1 MKRHVGY
8 PLGIIVSVLA
18 MSGQAQPSPDPTAL
32 DEVVVTA
39 QKRETN
45 LQDTPISI
53 SVLSSASLEDRQA
66 ISLGSLSDGAIPA
79 LRIAPFVGRS
89 SALNIGIRGVGASF
103 DANQPARDAGVG
115 VYVDGVFLGRSQGLG
130 TALLDVERIEVLK
143 GPQGTLFGRNTM
155 GGAVNIV
162 TKAPSGDFR
171 FDARVGVSNFDGR
184 SGVVHVDLPRIG
196 GLSIKID
203 GLINE
208 RDGTTTNAVGGT
220 TDFNTWSKRG
230 IRLAAAWQPSGA
242 VDLQYAYD
250 HSRDATTP
258 YHAQLLVA
266 GPFASPLQRA
276 GASLTRRD
284 TSILGGEQSDSVG
297 KTSGHTLLLDWRID
311 EALTLRSISSYR
323 ELEQSQLDQGLIDA
337 ISTFAPNRPF
347 ARYSVA
353 NVGQDQT
360 SQEFQLI
367 GSTDSLQYVVGAF
380 YYNESVNDDAQSPQ
394 LNLWNATGT
403 AYTKNPATNPLD
415 LSRVTIDRAS
425 KAETE
430 SLGVFGQ
437 ATWTPAAL
445 QRLHLTLGA
454 RYTEDSKNGKLFT
467 VNGAPAS
474 FAFDSSWS
482 RVDPMVAAAWDFT
495 DAVMGYA
502 KWGTGFRAG
511 GANSRSLSYRAFDPE
526 EVESIEVGLKS
537 DLWDRRLRLNLSLFD
552 ATIKDKQM
560 DFFFPLVV
568 GGSQRTVSDTTNATT
583 DGSSQGAELEL
594 LALPVDNLTLGVN
607 YIRLKAD
614 PLFAP
619 NPYVTG
625 NPSTRI
631 LPLYAPRNAGSAS
644 IDYAVPV
651 GAARLKFHVS
661 GSWADGSYTSEV
673 EQTLTDDSF
682 LVNARISLV
691 DLPLPSSD
699 ATAELALWSR
709 NLLDEAYLFYK
720 SVSSTLGTYGIF
732 NEPRTYG
739 LEARIR
745 FGGRR

>member
-1 MKRHVGY
+1 MKRHLGHA
-8 PLGIIVSVLA
+8 LGIIVGGLA
-18 MSGQAQPSPDPTAL
+18 VPGDAHPSPDPSVL

-45 LQDTPISI
+45 LQDTPIAI
-53 SVLSSASLEDRQA
+53 TVLSSAGLEDRQA
-66 ISLGSLSDGAIPA
+66 ISLGSLSDGAIPS
-79 LRIAPFVGRS
+79 LRVAPFVGRS

-115 VYVDGVFLGRSQGLG
+115 IYVDGVFLGRSQGLG

-155 GGAVNIV
+155 GGAVNII
-162 TKAPSGDFR
+162 TKAPTGEFR
-171 FDARVGVSNFDGR
+171 FDARLGVSNFGGR

-196 GLSIKID
+196 DLSIKID

-208 RDGTTTNAVGGT
+208 RDGSTTNAVSGT
-220 TDFNTWSKRG
+220 TDFNSWDKRG
-230 IRLAAAWQPSGA
+230 LRFAAGWQPSDRL
-242 VDLQYAYD
+242 DLQYVYD
-250 HSRDATTP
+250 QSRDATTP

-266 GPFASPLQRA
+266 GPFASPLQRT
-276 GASLTRRD
+276 GASTARRD
-284 TSILGGEQSDSVG
+284 ISILGGQQDESLG
-297 KTSGHTLLLDWRID
+297 KTSGHTLSLDWRIGD
-311 EALTLRSISSYR
+311 ALALRSITSYR
-323 ELEQSQLDQGLIDA
+323 ELDQSQLDQGLIDA
-337 ISTFAPNRPF
+337 ISTFAPSRPF

-353 NVGQDQT
+353 EVIQDQA

-367 GSTDSLQYVVGAF
+367 GSTDTLEYVVGAF
-380 YYNESVNDDAQSPQ
+380 YYRESVEDNAQSPQ

-403 AYTKNPATNPLD
+403 AYTTNPATTPLD

-425 KAETE
+425 KAETR

-445 QRLHLTLGA
+445 QRLHLTVGA
-454 RYTEDSKNGKLFT
+454 RYTEDSKDGRLFT
-467 VNGAPAS
+467 INGAPAT

-482 RVDPMVAAAWDFT
+482 RVDPMITAAWDFT
-495 DAVMGYA
+495 DEVMGYA
-502 KWGTGFRAG
+502 KWSTGFRAG

-537 DLWDRRLRLNLSLFD
+537 DLWNRRLRLNLSVFD
-552 ATIKDKQM
+552 STIKDKQM

-583 DGSSQGAELEL
+583 EGQSQGAEFEL
-594 LALPVDNLTLGVN
+594 LAVPVDNLTLGLN
-607 YIRLKAD
+607 YTYLKAD

-625 NPSTRI
+625 NPLTRI
-631 LPLYAPRNAGSAS
+631 LPLYAPKSAGSAS
-644 IDYAVPV
+644 IDYLLPV
-651 GAARLKFHVS
+651 GAAKMKFHLS
-661 GSWADGSYTSEV
+661 GSWSDGAYTSEI
-673 EQTLTDDSF
+673 EQTLTDESF
-682 LVNARISLV
+682 LVNARLSLV
-691 DLPLPSSD
+691 ELPLPMSD
-699 ATAELALWSR
+699 ATAEVALWSR
-709 NLLDEAYLFYK
+709 NLLDEEYLFYK
-720 SVSSTLGTYGIF
+720 SVSSSLGTYGIF

-739 LEARIR
+739 LDVRVR
-745 FGGRR
+745 FGGR

>member
-1 MKRHVGY
+1 MKRHVGHA
-8 PLGIIVSVLA
+8 LVFVVGILA
-18 MSGQAQPSPDPTAL
+18 APGQAQPSPDPAGL

-53 SVLSSASLEDRQA
+53 TVLSSTSLEDRQA
-66 ISLGSLSDGAIPA
+66 ISLGSLTDGAIPA
-79 LRIAPFVGRS
+79 LRVAPFVGRS

-171 FDARVGVSNFDGR
+171 LDARMGLSNFDGR

-196 GLSIKID
+196 DLSIKID

-208 RDGTTTNAVGGT
+208 RDGTTTNAVSGT

-230 IRLAAAWQPSGA
+230 IRFAAAWQPSDA
-242 VDLQYAYD
+242 IDLQYAYD

-266 GPFASPLQRA
+266 GPFASPLQRD

-323 ELEQSQLDQGLIDA
+323 ELDQSQLDQGLIDA

-367 GSTDSLQYVVGAF
+367 GGTDSLQYVVGAF

-437 ATWTPAAL
+437 ATWTPAAME
-445 QRLHLTLGA
+445 RLHLTLGA

-482 RVDPMVAAAWDFT
+482 RVDPMVTAAWDFS
-495 DAVMGYA
+495 DAVMGFA
-502 KWGTGFRAG
+502 KWSTGFRAG

-526 EVESIEVGLKS
+526 EVESVEVGLKS

-594 LALPVDNLTLGVN
+594 LALPVDNLTLGLN
-607 YIRLKAD
+607 YTRLKAD

-625 NPSTRI
+625 NPLTRI
-631 LPLYAPRNAGSAS
+631 LPLYAPKNAGSAS
-644 IDYAVPV
+644 IDYAMQL

-661 GSWADGSYTSEV
+661 GSWADGSYTSEI

-691 DLPLPSSD
+691 DLPLPSAD

-709 NLLDEAYLFYK
+709 NLLDEEYLFYK